1 MSYIPTRGNSTL
13 RSHNNTNFVFDQS
26 SRQVHSSPPRRRHRY
41 TQRPLD
47 SLSTFASTF
56 KVSRIL
62 STSIRRRVNAKAK
75 KDMERY
81 APFLAPLWL
90 ALSVARYSFAE
101 RRLTY
106 RSCVNYPLSLL
117 KDGSRIC
124 FGMCLSLVEKTVL
137 VLMDFFLSRRTTA
150 LYVFTRSMTTRSRL
164 NGIFSTEQH
173 RQCWAPWQAPGSRPS
188 LFKSHRQVLE
198 RHATSWWVFLSLN
211 SLHPPPCLSCFLL
224 KCDLNAF
231 SGNNYDPRSD

>member
-1 MSYIPTRGNSTL
+1 MSYIPTQGNSTL

-106 RSCVNYPLSLL
+106 RSCVNYPLSLEGWFAYL
-117 KDGSRIC
+117 
-124 FGMCLSLVEKTVL
+124 FW
-137 VLMDFFLSRRTTA
+137 
-150 LYVFTRSMTTRSRL
+150 YVFKFGWEDGIGTH
-164 NGIFSTEQH
+164 GIFSS
-173 RQCWAPWQAPGSRPS
+173 A
-188 LFKSHRQVLE
+188 
-198 RHATSWWVFLSLN
+198 
-211 SLHPPPCLSCFLL
+211 
-224 KCDLNAF
+224 
-231 SGNNYDPRSD
+231 